1 MAMNEIGQIEIEVRE
16 LDRSVEFYR
25 DKLGLTLELR
35 TPAVAFFDCSG
46 IRLLLRRFTGETL
59 QPSRT
64 IVYFKVSEFDQG
76 LEFDRE
82 PHFVAHMPDHDL
94 WLALLHD
101 PDGHAIGLMQR
112 KSRP

>member
-1 MAMNEIGQIEIEVRE
+1 MNEIGQIEIEVRN

-25 DKLGLTLELR
+25 DKLGLTPELQ
-35 TPAVAFFDCSG
+35 TPAIAFFDCSG
-46 IRLLLRRFTGETL
+46 IRLILRRFIGEKL
-59 QPSRT
+59 LPSRS
-64 IVYFKVSEFDQG
+64 IVYFKVDEFDQG
-76 LEFDRE
+76 LQFDRE

-101 PDGHAIGLMQR
+101 PDGHAIGLMHR